1 MSGDMPLLPLCLHEL
16 CGKIVH
22 SVYGGF
28 GDELRIGLEWGLSS
42 LLRVQIVQL

>member
-1 MSGDMPLLPLCLHEL
+1 MLRMSGDMPLLPLCLRGL
-16 CGKIVH
+16 CGKIVL

-42 LLRVQIVQL
+42 LLGV